1 MQTQY
6 IVKSSNH
13 SLARS
18 SNQFKLIFFH
28 SLTLKFLNETTV
40 DNAFDTE
47 TGMSST
53 QSDFVLLGNE
63 INDPT
68 GGRHPPIQ
76 ETLIKTSAEL
86 LNSLAEGLEKD
97 DIHFNEPYDSTV
109 SEIIRLLSQMDLE
122 SLQKLYTEVDIGTSY
137 RQETIRNIFYEII
150 PRIGTKASVQ
160 LTKELIMVKQIKST
174 TAVQLLILLPFHIYE
189 LSHDLVKECESFL
202 TLGKLT
208 VFLLLLGFQFLLLFF
223 LYFLVQIYSSRNE
236 NMFPF
241 SCLTTH
247 K

>member
-1 MQTQY
+1 MD
-6 IVKSSNH
+6 S
-13 SLARS
+13 
-18 SNQFKLIFFH
+18 
-28 SLTLKFLNETTV
+28 
-40 DNAFDTE
+40 AFDTE

-53 QSDFVLLGNE
+53 QSDFVLVGNE

-76 ETLIKTSAEL
+76 EALIKASAEL
-86 LNSLAEGLEKD
+86 LNSLAEGLEQD
-97 DIHFNEPYDSTV
+97 DIQFNEPYDSTV
-109 SEIIRLLSQMDLE
+109 SQIIRLLSQMDLE

-202 TLGKLT
+202 TLGKSFILL
-208 VFLLLLGFQFLLLFF
+208 FLLL
-223 LYFLVQIYSSRNE
+223 IYNSNYV
-236 NMFPF
+236 F
-241 SCLTTH
+241 
-247 K
+247 

>member
-1 MQTQY
+1 M
-6 IVKSSNH
+6 
-13 SLARS
+13 
-18 SNQFKLIFFH
+18 
-28 SLTLKFLNETTV
+28 

-109 SEIIRLLSQMDLE
+109 SEIIRQLSQMDLE
-122 SLQKLYTEVDIGTSY
+122 SLRNLYTEVDIGTSY

-189 LSHDLVKECESFL
+189 LSHDLVKECECFL

-208 VFLLLLGFQFLLLFF
+208 IFFLFF
-223 LYFLVQIYSSRNE
+223 F
-236 NMFPF
+236 F
-241 SCLTTH
+241 CL
-247 K
+247 KFIQLEMKICFRFRA